1 MARISCIHVSALV
14 LCAAPLAAQGMHSD
28 AAPAPGIRVRVTT
41 SGVEEPLTGTLAW
54 LDATTIALL
63 RAPGDTAHVLRDGLE
78 RIEVSLG
85 RRSNAGKGL
94 RRGALIGTTVGA
106 MLGILLMA
114 GDDGYFDYGAEAIPL
129 GAAGGAMYGSL
140 IGLVVGALSRSEQ
153 WAEVPARP
161 AIVAGS
167 AGGGFAAGV
176 RLDF

>member
-1 MARISCIHVSALV
+1 MPRITSIHVSALV
-14 LCAAPLAAQGMHSD
+14 LCAAPLAAQGMHGE
-28 AAPAPGIRVRVTT
+28 AAPAPGIRVRIT
-41 SGVEEPLTGTLAW
+41 SSGAEEPLTGSLASQ
-54 LDATTIALL
+54 DVRTIALL
-63 RAPGDTAHVLRDGLE
+63 RAPGDTVHIPWDGLE
-78 RIEVSLG
+78 RVEVSLG
-85 RRSNAGKGL
+85 RRSSAGKGL
-94 RRGALIGTTVGA
+94 RRGAIIGTTIGA

-153 WAEVPARP
+153 WAEVRARP

-167 AGGGFAAGV
+167 AGGGVAAGI